1 MENFSENNGDPRHMT
16 AAQWLEEF
24 KTRALVVK
32 RAADEWAVRWNE
44 PEGRFI
50 SAMLEA
56 TEMLGQLL
64 SSGQERMEAIA
75 VQSRLAAAAEIVLL
89 REAIEGANHVVRQGE
104 FALRQARQL
113 QVGAVVEREHLVQT
127 MVDETLPLFAEK
139 LNETLVIRER
149 RWNARARDRRYMV
162 FAAISTALFLVG
174 YALSWWQD
182 SGQLAEINGCVE
194 HPVQINGQLYCAAGS
209 LFQQATTP
217 TSSPGGS

>member
-1 MENFSENNGDPRHMT
+1 
-16 AAQWLEEF
+16 
-24 KTRALVVK
+24 
-32 RAADEWAVRWNE
+32 
-44 PEGRFI
+44 
-50 SAMLEA
+50 
-56 TEMLGQLL
+56 MLGQLL

-89 REAIEGANHVVRQGE
+89 REAIAGANHVVRQGE

-113 QVGAVVEREHLVQT
+113 QVGLVVEREHLVQT
-127 MVDETLPLFAEK
+127 MVDEALPLFAEK

-182 SGQLAEINGCVE
+182 SGQLAEVNGCVE
-194 HPVQINGQLYCAAGS
+194 HPVQINGQLYCPAGS
-209 LFQQATTP
+209 LFQQPTTP
-217 TSSPGGS
+217 TSAGGT